1 MLDYR
6 HSSVVDISK
15 NWDNICLNI
24 FNLFNE
30 VSERIEGGRF
40 KTNEELDKLETLYD
54 EIRSTIDFD
63 HIEDI
68 VAYIQNENS

>member
-6 HSSVVDISK
+6 HSSVDDISN

-24 FNLFNE
+24 FSLFNE

-40 KTNEELDKLETLYD
+40 RSNEELDKLEALYD

-68 VAYIQNENS
+68 ASYIQNEKS

>member
-24 FNLFNE
+24 FSLFNE

-40 KTNEELDKLETLYD
+40 KSNDELNKLETLYD

-63 HIEDI
+63 HIENI